1 MNSTPKL
8 AHFKLEAKDA
18 DPHNMKIEMDDKP
31 LRGCQEIILRAGI
44 SGFTNVCV
52 QMDAP
57 ISVDVV
63 AAYFATVDFQEHP
76 IVVSAV
82 RTAIQEAV
90 EDLPNDYEERDTL
103 ARLFA
108 TMDTES
114 QLRFTSKLLS
124 TLRTEIGL

>member
-1 MNSTPKL
+1 MNLTPKME
-8 AHFKLEAKDA
+8 HFKLEAEDA
-18 DPHNMKIEMDDKP
+18 DPHNMKIQMNDKP
-31 LRGCQEIILRAGI
+31 LRGCQEIIVRAGI

-57 ISVDVV
+57 ISVDIV
-63 AAYFATVDFQEHP
+63 AAYFANVDFEDNP

-82 RTAIQEAV
+82 RNAIQEAV
-90 EDLPNDYEERDTL
+90 QALPKDYEDRDNL
-103 ARLFA
+103 ARQFA

-114 QLRFTSKLLS
+114 HLRFVSTLLS

>member
-1 MNSTPKL
+1 MNLTPKL
-8 AHFKLEAKDA
+8 AHFKLEAEDA
-18 DPHNMKIEMDDKP
+18 DPHSMTIEMEGKP
-31 LRGCQEIILRAGI
+31 LAGCKEIILRAGL

-52 QMDAP
+52 EMDAP

-63 AAYFATVDFQEHP
+63 AAYFATVDFQEYP

-82 RTAIQEAV
+82 RNAIQEAV